1 MLGSIAL
8 SIATGIFTNLSHDA
22 LFKNDDLLIEKVQE
36 AYEKA
41 KTKFYRKYGDQYGNE
56 LSSFLERQKNID
68 TVVKSLFYSTKNI
81 NVNDIDFRSFDGY
94 DNPTK
99 DAVIDFINILNEEM
113 HKDHFLDKILS
124 DKAFMQ
130 ETKKEHQEIKQKIE
144 WNNLNLKSYF
154 AETLNK
160 TLNKFK
166 DVIGFDIALS
176 NQTLNMGSMEPPQIV
191 INGVNRHKAI
201 DSLIKDM
208 NDKTWFHIKGEVGSG
223 KTQLLLQLSKRSKG
237 IVWINL
243 KDYTPEQAI
252 PIINTTLATYTHMK
266 PNYNNDSWYEKSI
279 AKIDRDNIIIIDDL
293 PNLTTNSVL
302 SNLFIQIANLCKK
315 NGVKLVTAGANEI
328 GLKTKQQLGSNLVKS
343 QRIPP
348 FNDEEIQELFRQKGA
363 PSQNLDNL
371 VTWVAVLS
379 KNNPMIVSAI
389 AEYLSMEDWKVNL
402 DVFHNLQQGFYL
414 DELITEIQSLLIENI
429 NDHEAKELLYR
440 LTLINDK
447 FSNQYLQ
454 EISKVEPVINS
465 PFEKLNKLLGYWIT
479 KDSEDYT
486 VSPLVTKIGE
496 LNISENVKV
505 NVHRSIAKLI
515 AANKAL
521 NPLEV
526 VKLIT
531 HLLNAK
537 DYNNAV
543 VVLIN
548 ALVNFEELEIDKDP
562 WGLTLL
568 WKNTSLPKEIDY
580 NLKVM
585 LRIKQV
591 MINRKLGENVDYLLN
606 ELEHLIFQTAY
617 QEENNITRT
626 FTCFLLAIHFLQIDR
641 IQSIKYMKEALA
653 TYDNELYKLSGV
665 DIVPEEM
672 IWLLPHT
679 LKNANEIDAWIDM
692 INSITQD
699 QIKKAMK
706 SELSHDCCL
715 AIADRIWLNEHNK
728 KKEERNWNEVINQFN
743 RLEQVAEE
751 KNFQLIKVCIARA
764 KIVVLAEYLDKIDDA
779 EQLAHA
785 FLSEYNLTDAEKF
798 LINSIIGKQFVFK
811 KCYKKALPYFEEV
824 LIINSEYY
832 PLERLDALLEMSK
845 CIGLKDSRRATEL
858 IEKALLIA
866 KKNKFIIDI
875 QKAKIYGEYS
885 ISLWKEGKIKE
896 AFEPLQTAAEILL
909 NSENRLLSWKCVM
922 TLLGHVTG
930 YYSSIASKGE
940 PPKEVQDGGIYTEP
954 YRGIFLSENEQLENH
969 FNQEKMVHLA
979 TLLFFYAD
987 SIKDYKNAT
996 KWLYIGYEMIKEYR
1010 VRNGIAAVH
1019 LCYLPHYL
1027 ILEGNVLE
1035 AIDVAFEAHMLLQA
1049 SFLNEKNNFNY
1060 LIENINEEK
1069 ILGTNE
1075 DAKNIAYLAA
1085 VESSIVPI
1093 MLCVCTQVIRNP
1105 SKAESLV
1112 SEVVKATEKYRNNKK
1127 YSQLWRGLTDLFNL
1141 VTATSSNPMEIMARF
1156 SNVKEQYGTILKG
1169 ISYITVA
1176 TYCTPEQALDLHL
1189 KSILWIEQAFKRD
1202 SIAKEKIINNYYK
1215 EYWIQR
1221 YVKDREYFSNTN
1233 IIDVKFK
1240 EVLQKEEP
1248 SFKEILLVMN
1258 EGLNIEIKPEVVTFL
1273 KAKQL

>member
-22 LFKNDDLLIEKVQE
+22 LFKNDELLIEKVQE

-41 KTKFYRKYGDQYGNE
+41 KTKFYNKYGNQYGNE

-81 NVNDIDFRSFDGY
+81 NVDDIDFRSFDGY

-113 HKDHFLDKILS
+113 HQDHFLDKILS

-154 AETLNK
+154 ADTLNK

-191 INGVNRHKAI
+191 INGVDRHKAI

-223 KTQLLLQLSKRSKG
+223 KTQLLLQLSKRPKG

-252 PIINTTLATYTHMK
+252 PIINTTLATYTHTK

-302 SNLFIQIANLCKK
+302 NNLFVKIANLCKK

-363 PSQNLDNL
+363 PNQNLDNL

-414 DELITEIQSLLIENI
+414 DELITEIQNLLIENI
-429 NDHEAKELLYR
+429 KDHEAKE
-440 LTLINDK
+440 
-447 FSNQYLQ
+447 
-454 EISKVEPVINS
+454 
-465 PFEKLNKLLGYWIT
+465 
-479 KDSEDYT
+479 
-486 VSPLVTKIGE
+486 PLVTKIGE
-496 LNISENVKV
+496 LNVSENVKV

-515 AANKAL
+515 ATNKSL

-585 LRIKQV
+585 LRTKQV

-606 ELEHLIFQTAY
+606 ELEYLIFQPAH

-626 FTCFLLAIHFLQIDR
+626 FACFLLAIHFLQIDR
-641 IQSIKYMKEALA
+641 MQSIKYMKEALT
-653 TYDNELYKLSGV
+653 TYDNELYGLSGV

-692 INSITQD
+692 INSLTED

-845 CIGLKDSRRATEL
+845 CIGLNDSKRATEL

-866 KKNKFIIDI
+866 KKNNFINDI

-896 AFEPLQTAAEILL
+896 AFEPLESAAEILL
-909 NSENRLLSWKCVM
+909 NSEDRLLSWKCVM

-930 YYSSIASKGE
+930 YYSSIVSKGE

-969 FNQEKMVHLA
+969 FNQEKTVHLA

-1010 VRNGIAAVH
+1010 VKNGIAAVH
-1019 LCYLPHYL
+1019 LCYLPPYL
-1027 ILEGNVLE
+1027 ILEDNVLE

-1049 SFLNEKNNFNY
+1049 SFLNEKNNLSY
-1060 LIENINEEK
+1060 LTENINDEK
-1069 ILGTNE
+1069 ILETNE

-1085 VESSIVPI
+1085 VKSSIVPI

-1112 SEVVKATEKYRNNKK
+1112 SEVVKATEKYRNNEK
-1127 YSQLWRGLTDLFNL
+1127 YSQLWRGITDLFNL

-1156 SNVKEQYGTILKG
+1156 SNVNEQYDTILKG
-1169 ISYITVA
+1169 ISYITV
-1176 TYCTPEQALDLHL
+1176 TNHCTPEQALDLHL
-1189 KSILWIEQAFKRD
+1189 KSILWIEQAFRRD

-1233 IIDVKFK
+1233 IIDEKFK

-1273 KAKQL
+1273 KAK